1 MLQKVDNILWGADSY
16 NDGAGMHRVFT
27 AAQFI
32 KGNMPFGQEP
42 YNNPSLTD
50 EEACHLAGFDRPKM
64 KNTEGDYPDLK
75 KKPVSTSYGPWED
88 NFSAEQHKYGPFP
101 PIIKYY
107 KEKYDMNKTK

>member
-64 KNTEGDYPDLK
+64 KNKEGDYPDLK
-75 KKPVSTSYGPWED
+75 MRPIFTSYGSWVD
-88 NFSAEQHKYGPFP
+88 NFLRNNINMVPFP
-101 PIIKYY
+101 PKINYY
-107 KEKYDMNKTK
+107 KENYKMVKTK